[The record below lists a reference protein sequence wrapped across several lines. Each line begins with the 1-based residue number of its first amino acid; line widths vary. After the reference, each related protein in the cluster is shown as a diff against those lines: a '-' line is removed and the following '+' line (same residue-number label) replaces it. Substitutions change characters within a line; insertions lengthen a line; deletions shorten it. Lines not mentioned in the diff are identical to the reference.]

1 MGKQKNLDASDVEKQ
16 VSDLLKKSESR
27 ELDALEIPEEVRK
40 RIQSSNTAELDA
52 LVRELSGVLEP
63 AAGASLAREAG
74 VVEEGADAGDG
85 AGTAANAG
93 FGLPD
98 AAPGPASP
106 ADGKVS
112 TDGSFEITVSEDKM
126 RAFLTLV
133 PAKGE
138 GKPLSPEQIR
148 KKLASMKIVFGVNH
162 DLVKQLVESAE
173 KTKEGKSGVR
183 IAQGMQPSP
192 GNDGSVKFLFSE
204 SEDALRERV
213 EEPEKEAPK

>member
-1 MGKQKNLDASDVEKQ
+1 MGKQKSLDASDFEKQ
-16 VSDLLKKSESR
+16 VADLLKKSESR

-63 AAGASLAREAG
+63 AAGASLAREG
-74 VVEEGADAGDG
+74 GIVEEGADRGDDAGI
-85 AGTAANAG
+85 AGEQG
-93 FGLPD
+93 SGLPEV
-98 AAPGPASP
+98 APVAASP
-106 ADGKVS
+106 ARGEAA

-126 RAFLTLV
+126 RAFLSLI
-133 PAKGE
+133 PSKGK
-138 GKPLSPEQIR
+138 GKPLSPEQVR

-192 GNDGSVKFLFSE
+192 GNDGSVKLLFSE
-204 SEDALRERV
+204 SEDALKERE
-213 EEPEKEAPK
+213 EEPTKEARK